1 MTRRVRPP
9 GFHWYV
15 AWRYLMARPRRLSG
29 IILVF
34 AAVFAWAAVAVV
46 LALGTQPVTDE
57 FIAATDVADLL
68 VRRGVPFR
76 EAHGIVGGLV
86 RGALERGK
94 DLSELSE
101 EELAE
106 LAPQL
111 DRGFHELL
119 EHRWFLS
126 EREGREVSNEEALA
140 DYVTNELPARP
151 TERTVLGGE
160 AVRLDRGA
168 RRDG

>member
-1 MTRRVRPP
+1 MAAARSTSRSIAEIPPDLTGRREPP
-9 GFHWYV
+9 
-15 AWRYLMARPRRLSG
+15 
-29 IILVF
+29 
-34 AAVFAWAAVAVV
+34 
-46 LALGTQPVTDE
+46 
-57 FIAATDVADLL
+57 
-68 VRRGVPFR
+68 
-76 EAHGIVGGLV
+76 EA
-86 RGALERGK
+86 
-94 DLSELSE
+94 
-101 EELAE
+101 
-106 LAPQL
+106 
-111 DRGFHELL
+111 FHELL